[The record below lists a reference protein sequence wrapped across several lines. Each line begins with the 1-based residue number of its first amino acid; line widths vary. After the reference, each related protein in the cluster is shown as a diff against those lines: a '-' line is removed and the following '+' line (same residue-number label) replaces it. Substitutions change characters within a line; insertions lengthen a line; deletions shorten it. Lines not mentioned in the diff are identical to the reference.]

1 MGEFIAIK
9 TCTLLNSHLVLIY
22 ELTVTCSVHIITTPT
37 ILDVEAS
44 GFGSDS
50 FPIEIGVKRAD
61 GERFCRLIKPYPSW
75 RHWNEEAESL
85 HGITRAQLEKYGQ
98 DGFEVCKQLNVFMGK
113 QTAYSDG
120 WVVDYPWLI
129 KLYAE
134 AGVLMTFKLS
144 ALEYIL
150 SEAQMKHWH
159 ATKQSLVDAQSVSR
173 HRASVDAELIQQT
186 YITTASFQVP
196 ASR

>member
-1 MGEFIAIK
+1 M
-9 TCTLLNSHLVLIY
+9 
-22 ELTVTCSVHIITTPT
+22 HIITPPT

-50 FPIEIGVKRAD
+50 FPLEIGVKRAD
-61 GERFCRLIKPYPSW
+61 GARFCRLIKPYPSW
-75 RHWNEEAESL
+75 QHWNAEAESL
-85 HGITRAQLEKYGQ
+85 HGITRETLNKYGQ
-98 DGFEVCKQLNVFMGK
+98 DGLEVCKQLNLFMGK
-113 QTAYSDG
+113 ETAYSDG

-150 SEAQMKHWH
+150 SENQMANWH
-159 ATKQSLVDAQSVSR
+159 ETKQTLMAAQSVSR

-186 YITTASFQVP
+186 YISTASLP
-196 ASR
+196 AA

>member
-1 MGEFIAIK
+1 M
-9 TCTLLNSHLVLIY
+9 S
-22 ELTVTCSVHIITTPT
+22 IIQPPT

-61 GERFCRLIKPYPSW
+61 GARFCRLIKPYPGW
-75 RHWNEEAESL
+75 HHWSTEAEAL
-85 HGITRAQLEKYGQ
+85 HGISREQLEKYGQ
-98 DGFEVCKQLNVFMGK
+98 SGIEVCKQLNAFMGK
-113 QTAYSDG
+113 HVAYSDG

-129 KLYAE
+129 NLYAE

-150 SEAQMKHWH
+150 SETQMEHWH
-159 ATKQSLVDAQSVSR
+159 ATKQTLMKANSVSR

-186 YITTASFQVP
+186 YISTASLP
-196 ASR
+196 ALAER